1 MSLKHKIEAAFESA
15 GSVMTP
21 QGLLHLGNRAA
32 VDQALSRLTR
42 EGVLSRIER
51 GVYVARRTSS
61 FGSRLPSVHE
71 VVEQLKLVTGET
83 IVPHGSAEANK
94 LGFTTQVPVRQVYL
108 TSGSSRSL
116 RIGKQQVEL
125 KHAHPWE
132 LMPGRIGASIRA
144 LSTLN
149 RRELS
154 VYARAAVEKLSAQEQ
169 RELWERRMQLPQA
182 LWEELLPW
190 AVPETLRSGWT
201 A

>member
-1 MSLKHKIEAAFESA
+1 MSLKHQIEAAFESA

-51 GVYVARRTSS
+51 GVYVARRASS

-71 VVEQLKLVTGET
+71 VIEQLKLVTGET

-94 LGFTTQVPVRQVYL
+94 LGFTTQLPVRQVYL
-108 TSGSSRSL
+108 TSGSSRKL
-116 RIGKQQVEL
+116 RIGEQQVEL
-125 KHAHPWE
+125 KHAQPWE
-132 LMPGRIGASIRA
+132 LMPGNAGALVRA

-149 RRELS
+149 RPELAT
-154 VYARAAVEKLSAQEQ
+154 YAQTAIGKLSTQEHH
-169 RELWERRMQLPQA
+169 ELWQRRMQLPQT
-182 LWEELLPW
+182 LWETLLPW
-190 AVPETLRSGWT
+190 AVPEIH
-201 A
+201 AA